1 MPVPSDAQ
9 YIQRV
14 LSTLQDNPTGAE
26 LDFLVSAFTNIGYL
40 AATAETEAEMAE
52 AQRKFDEATAMS
64 RIRLENATKQVKQTA
79 DGVQA
84 QVLVETFESKKAE
97 VKAFERARK
106 LKNLLQSIEQ
116 AINAI
121 KFLGRY
127 DSMVNTADRMPGR

>member
-106 LKNLLQSIEQ
+106 LKNQLQSIEQ